1 MDNVVLLVRV
11 STDKQDYQRQI
22 INPFTDGEFKYIF
35 GREENKD
42 LLKGFL
48 NLLLESEVK
57 IRDIHYLNTEL
68 LGYRPELKRCVV
80 DVLATGREKGRAE
93 GRAEGREEKQKEI
106 ARTMKDDGVSPELI
120 AKYTGLSIEEAKLL

>member
-1 MDNVVLLVRV
+1 MR
-11 STDKQDYQRQI
+11 DYVQFSGKGP
-22 INPFTDGEFKYIF
+22 INPFTDWGFKYIF

-80 DVLATGREKGRAE
+80 DVLATDEE
-93 GRAEGREEKQKEI
+93 GNRYLIEMQNGSGSSTMPAVWWTRWEST
-106 ARTMKDDGVSPELI
+106 ARIGNTARSSASTPSV
-120 AKYTGLSIEEAKLL
+120 